1 MSSPIE
7 VLVTA
12 FQAFGGM
19 SVNPTQ
25 QLLATLDQRG
35 VEDAEV
41 TTLLLPVNYDECVE
55 RVVAEIDRLQP
66 DVVLSCG
73 LYAGRSAVTPER
85 IGINVKDTMA
95 EDPIPDNSGRSP
107 VDEPVRGDGPDALF
121 ATLPVREITQRLLAA
136 GIPAFVSN
144 TAGTYICNNTLY
156 GVLDH
161 LRRRQL
167 PTLAG
172 FLHFPASTEMAMRH
186 PTMPSLPLEMS
197 ERALRVAL
205 ETCVEAAR
213 RRREPALRA
222 TSSW

>member
-1 MSSPIE
+1 MSPVK

-12 FQAFGGM
+12 FEAFGGM

-25 QLLATLDQRG
+25 QLLASLDERG
-35 VEDAEV
+35 VDGAEV
-41 TTLLLPVNYDECVE
+41 QTLLLPVNYDECVE

-95 EDPIPDNSGRSP
+95 EDPISDNAGRSP
-107 VDEPVRGDGPDALF
+107 VDEPVRDGGPDGLL
-121 ATLPVREITQRLLAA
+121 ATLPVREITQRLVAA
-136 GIPAFVSN
+136 GVPAFVSN

-161 LRRRQL
+161 LRRREL

-172 FLHFPASTEMAMRH
+172 FVHFPASTEMAVQQ
-186 PTMPSLPLEMS
+186 PTLPSLPLELM
-197 ERALRVAL
+197 ERALRVAV
-205 ETCVEAAR
+205 ETSVEAAR
-213 RRREPALRA
+213 RGEPALGA
-222 TSSW
+222 ASSW

>member
-1 MSSPIE
+1 MSPIS
-7 VLVTA
+7 VLITA
-12 FQAFGGM
+12 FEAFGGM

-25 QLLATLDQRG
+25 QLLATLDRAG
-35 VEDAEV
+35 VEGAESS
-41 TTLLLPVNYDECVE
+41 TLLLPVTYDECVK
-55 RVVAEIDRLQP
+55 RVVAEIDRVQP

-73 LYAGRSAVTPER
+73 LYAGRAAVTPER
-85 IGINVKDTMA
+85 VAINVKDTMA

-107 VDEPVRGDGPDALF
+107 VDEPVRSDGPDALF
-121 ATLPVREITQRLLAA
+121 ATLPVREITLRLLAA

-161 LRRRQL
+161 IRRRQL

-172 FLHFPASTEMAMRH
+172 FVHFPASTEMAVQR
-186 PTMPSLPLEMS
+186 PTLPSLPLEMS
-197 ERALRVAL
+197 ERALRVAV

-213 RRREPALRA
+213 RRREPALGA
-222 TSSW
+222 ASSW